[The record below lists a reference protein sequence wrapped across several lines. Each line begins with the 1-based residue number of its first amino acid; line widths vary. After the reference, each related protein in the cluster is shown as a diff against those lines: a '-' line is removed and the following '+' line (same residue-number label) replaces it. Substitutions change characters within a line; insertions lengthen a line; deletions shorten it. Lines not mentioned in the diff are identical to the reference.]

1 MTTGRVRTDSRV
13 CALVMF
19 IVSVQ
24 LGLLFLSPRD
34 GGEAEELLT
43 RQTLPVQTFALFGRV
58 GVDPRTLSNQTRAEA
73 LAHLPLLPRHP
84 HPRPRSGGEKKNK
97 TTCLPSSGVSLMS
110 SGLPRL
116 LTTCSFSST
125 LPSPLPPFPPPRLAS
140 AAPEPNYP
148 PRTQRSY
155 HRVRPRFAALA
166 RARSARPRN
175 SQHTCIPAAKPTFD
189 TEPVQIHRAVGFQR
203 Y

>member
-1 MTTGRVRTDSRV
+1 
-13 CALVMF
+13 MF

-125 LPSPLPPFPPPRLAS
+125 LPSPLPPSLLPVLRLQPRSPITHQEHRDPITESGHAS
-140 AAPEPNYP
+140 LPSPVHVAHGHEIPNIPAYQ
-148 PRTQRSY
+148 QRSPPLI
-155 HRVRPRFAALA
+155 RNRFRFTGQLDFSGIDSMAVMIIVF
-166 RARSARPRN
+166 RN
-175 SQHTCIPAAKPTFD
+175 LLH
-189 TEPVQIHRAVGFQR
+189 
-203 Y
+203 